1 MGMTRLILLSAAA
14 LAVALPA
21 AAQFC
26 AEQSITWTEDAGARH
41 TTVIEG
47 RIRDGCPM
55 VRQSIAKPGASP
67 IEVAG
72 PDCDCD
78 LVVDGEESRFTA
90 PLPIV
95 AVRMLDVCLQNRAVV
110 RRASSP
116 ASSTVASKA
125 D

>member
-1 MGMTRLILLSAAA
+1 MTRLILLSAAA
-14 LAVALPA
+14 LAAALPA

-26 AEQSITWTEDAGARH
+26 AEQSITWTEEAGARH

-55 VRQSIAKPGASP
+55 VRQSIATPGASP
-67 IEVAG
+67 IEAAG

-78 LVVDGEESRFTA
+78 LVIDGEEGRFKA

-95 AVRMLDVCLQNRAVV
+95 ARRMLDVCLQNRATA
-110 RRASSP
+110 RRTSSP
-116 ASSTVASKA
+116 ASTTVASNS

>member
-1 MGMTRLILLSAAA
+1 MTRLIFLTAAA

-26 AEQSITWTEDAGARH
+26 AEQSITWTEGAGARH

-55 VRQSIAKPGASP
+55 VRQSIVVPGASP
-67 IEVAG
+67 IEATG
-72 PDCDCD
+72 ADCDCD
-78 LVVDGEESRFTA
+78 LVIDGEESRFAA
-90 PLPIV
+90 PIPVV
-95 AVRMLDVCLQNRAVV
+95 ARRMLDVCLQNRATA
-110 RRASSP
+110 RRASSQTP
-116 ASSTVASKA
+116 FIAASNA